1 LTKTDNQAEI
11 RRLFEYLRQVAER
24 VARSRHGCPEKIFEL
39 ARTGKY
45 PDYIVDLAESFGMMI
60 VKVEAREFRLEK
72 NLEQLQNLNQALQ
85 NEINQKNNFEK
96 ALIESEDK
104 SRTIV
109 KNLPDGLFIFQQQ
122 KIVFYNQRLL
132 QILGYPLETDLLNKT
147 VASLLN
153 RNNWKLIREKS
164 EQILK
169 GSSQLEQLV
178 LMIRQRYGSFIYVD
192 ILLSPI
198 NFQKQLAVLCMV
210 RDITERLWLEQELQR
225 AQKLESLG
233 RLSGGIAHD
242 FNNILSVINGYT
254 EILLND
260 STLPDKHRK
269 YIREIDISGKQATK
283 LVHQLLTFG
292 KREVVS
298 LEYIPLNQKISEL
311 VSMLQKLIGEDI
323 RLDVKLHPDQLYIK
337 ANPGQIEQV
346 ILNLILNAR
355 DAIRA
360 LNKPDSKRIITI
372 ETIFPPTYK
381 NIPRIANSG
390 TGSQYV
396 QLSVSD
402 TGIGISNEISYDIFD
417 PFFTTKTN
425 REATGFG
432 LATVYGI
439 IKQNQG
445 HIRFHS
451 IPNKLTIF
459 NIFWPAVHFDQVKEQ
474 LTAVD
479 TESLKGNESI
489 LLVED
494 QARVCNVITIM
505 LKSLGYQITAVNSG
519 EEALTVI
526 SAGKNKY
533 DLLLSDVILP
543 KMNGI
548 TLAEKVQKMMPT
560 VKILLMSG
568 YPREELLQEFT
579 INDNIQIVDKPFTKE
594 IIARHIRKILTAHS

>member
-1 LTKTDNQAEI
+1 MDNQAEI
-11 RRLFEYLRQVAER
+11 RKLFDYLRKVAER
-24 VARSRHGCPEKIFEL
+24 VSRSRHGCPEKIFEL

-72 NLEQLQNLNQALQ
+72 NLEQLQNLNQELQ

-109 KNLPDGLFIFQQQ
+109 KNIPDGLFIFQQQ

-147 VASLLN
+147 VSSLLN

-164 EQILK
+164 EHVLN

-178 LMIRQRYGSFIYVD
+178 LMIRQRYSSFIYLDV
-192 ILLSPI
+192 LLSPI
-198 NFQKQLAVLCMV
+198 LFQKQPAVLCMI
-210 RDITERLWLEQELQR
+210 RDVTERLWLEQELQR

-254 EILLND
+254 EILLNE
-260 STLPDKHRK
+260 STLPEKCRK
-269 YIREIDISGKQATK
+269 YIQEIDISGKQATK
-283 LVHQLLTFG
+283 LIHQLLTFS
-292 KREVVS
+292 KRQVVS

-311 VSMLQKLIGEDI
+311 VNMLRKLIGEDI
-323 RLDVKLHPDQLYIK
+323 RLDVKLHQNQLYIK
-337 ANPGQIEQV
+337 ANPGQVEQV
-346 ILNLILNAR
+346 ILNLVLNAR

-381 NIPRIANSG
+381 NIHRIDNSG
-390 TGSQYV
+390 TGTEYV
-396 QLSVSD
+396 QLSISD
-402 TGIGISNEISYDIFD
+402 TGVGISNEISYDIFD

-425 REATGFG
+425 RESTGFG

-439 IKQNQG
+439 VKQNQG

-451 IPNKLTIF
+451 IPNKLTTF
-459 NIFWPAVHFDQVKEQ
+459 NIFWPAAHIDQVKEQ
-474 LTAVD
+474 ITTTE

-494 QARVCNVITIM
+494 QTRVCNVITIM

-519 EEALTVI
+519 EEALTAINV
-526 SAGKNKY
+526 GKNKY

-543 KMNGI
+543 RMNGV

-560 VKILLMSG
+560 IKILLMSG
-568 YPREELLQEFT
+568 YPSEELLQEFT
-579 INDNIQIVDKPFTKE
+579 ISNNIQIVDKPFTKE
-594 IIARHIRKILTAHS
+594 IIARHIRKILTANS

>member
-1 LTKTDNQAEI
+1 MDNQAEI
-11 RRLFEYLRQVAER
+11 RKLFDYLRKVAER
-24 VARSRHGCPEKIFEL
+24 VSRSRHGCPEKIFEL

-72 NLEQLQNLNQALQ
+72 NLEQLQNLNQELQ

-109 KNLPDGLFIFQQQ
+109 KNIPDGLFIFQQQ

-147 VASLLN
+147 VSSLLN
-153 RNNWKLIREKS
+153 RNNWKLIQEKS
-164 EQILK
+164 EHILK
-169 GSSQLEQLV
+169 SSSQLEQLI
-178 LMIRQRYGSFIYVD
+178 LMIRQRYSSFIYLDV
-192 ILLSPI
+192 LLSRI
-198 NFQKQLAVLCMV
+198 HFQKQPAVLCMI

-254 EILLND
+254 EILLNET
-260 STLPDKHRK
+260 TLPEKYRK
-269 YIREIDISGKQATK
+269 YIQEIDVSGKQATK
-283 LVHQLLTFG
+283 LIHQLLTFS
-292 KREVVS
+292 KRQVVS

-311 VSMLQKLIGEDI
+311 VNMLRKLIGEDI
-323 RLDVKLHPDQLYIK
+323 RLNVKLHSDQLYIK
-337 ANPGQIEQV
+337 ANPGQVEQV
-346 ILNLILNAR
+346 ILNLVLNAR

-372 ETIFPPTYK
+372 ETIFPPSYK
-381 NIPRIANSG
+381 NINQIDNSG
-390 TGSQYV
+390 TGTQYV
-396 QLSVSD
+396 QLSISD

-425 REATGFG
+425 RESTGFG

-439 IKQNQG
+439 VKQNQG

-451 IPNKLTIF
+451 IPNKLTTF
-459 NIFWPAVHFDQVKEQ
+459 NIFWPAAHIDQVKEQ
-474 LTAVD
+474 ITATE

-519 EEALTVI
+519 EEALTAI
-526 SAGKNKY
+526 NAGKNKY

-543 KMNGI
+543 RMNGI
-548 TLAEKVQKMMPT
+548 TLAEKVQKIMPT
-560 VKILLMSG
+560 IKILLMSG
-568 YPREELLQEFT
+568 YPSEELLKEFT
-579 INDNIQIVDKPFTKE
+579 ISNNIQIVDKPFTKE
-594 IIARHIRKILTAHS
+594 IIARHIRKILTANS

>member
-1 LTKTDNQAEI
+1 MDNQAEI
-11 RRLFEYLRQVAER
+11 RKLFDYLRKVAER
-24 VARSRHGCPEKIFEL
+24 VSRSRHGCPEKIFEL

-72 NLEQLQNLNQALQ
+72 NLEQLQNLNQELQ

-109 KNLPDGLFIFQQQ
+109 KNIPDGLFIFQQQ

-147 VASLLN
+147 VSSLLN

-164 EQILK
+164 EHVLN

-178 LMIRQRYGSFIYVD
+178 LMIRQRYSSFIYLDV
-192 ILLSPI
+192 LLSPI
-198 NFQKQLAVLCMV
+198 LFQKQPAVLCMI
-210 RDITERLWLEQELQR
+210 RDVTERLWLEQELQR

-254 EILLND
+254 EILLNE
-260 STLPDKHRK
+260 STLPEKCRK
-269 YIREIDISGKQATK
+269 YIQEIDISGKQATK
-283 LVHQLLTFG
+283 LIHQLLTFS
-292 KREVVS
+292 KRQVVS

-311 VSMLQKLIGEDI
+311 VNMLRKLIGEDI
-323 RLDVKLHPDQLYIK
+323 RLDVKLHQNQLYIK
-337 ANPGQIEQV
+337 ANPGQVEQV
-346 ILNLILNAR
+346 ILNLVLNAR

-381 NIPRIANSG
+381 NIHRIDNSG
-390 TGSQYV
+390 TGTEYV
-396 QLSVSD
+396 QLSISD
-402 TGIGISNEISYDIFD
+402 TGVGISNEISYDIFD

-425 REATGFG
+425 RESTGFG

-439 IKQNQG
+439 VKQNQG

-451 IPNKLTIF
+451 IPNKLTTF
-459 NIFWPAVHFDQVKEQ
+459 NIFWPAAHIDQVKEQ
-474 LTAVD
+474 ITTTE

-494 QARVCNVITIM
+494 QTRVCNVITIM

-519 EEALTVI
+519 EEALTAI
-526 SAGKNKY
+526 NAGKNKY

-543 KMNGI
+543 RMNGV

-560 VKILLMSG
+560 IKILLMSG
-568 YPREELLQEFT
+568 YPSEELLQEFT
-579 INDNIQIVDKPFTKE
+579 ISNNIQIVDKPFTKE
-594 IIARHIRKILTAHS
+594 IIARHIRKILTANS

>member
-1 LTKTDNQAEI
+1 MDNQAEI
-11 RRLFEYLRQVAER
+11 RKLFDYLRKVAER
-24 VARSRHGCPEKIFEL
+24 VSRSRHGCPEKIFEL

-72 NLEQLQNLNQALQ
+72 NLEQLQNLNQELQ

-109 KNLPDGLFIFQQQ
+109 KNIPDGLFIFQQQ

-147 VASLLN
+147 VSSLLN

-164 EQILK
+164 EHVLN

-178 LMIRQRYGSFIYVD
+178 LMIRQRYSSFIYLDV
-192 ILLSPI
+192 LLSPI
-198 NFQKQLAVLCMV
+198 LFQKQPAVLCMI
-210 RDITERLWLEQELQR
+210 RDVTERLWLEQELQR

-254 EILLND
+254 EILLNE
-260 STLPDKHRK
+260 STLPEKCRK
-269 YIREIDISGKQATK
+269 YIQEIDISGKQATK
-283 LVHQLLTFG
+283 LIHQLLTFS
-292 KREVVS
+292 KRQVVS

-311 VSMLQKLIGEDI
+311 VNMLRKLIGEDI

-337 ANPGQIEQV
+337 ANPGQVEQV
-346 ILNLILNAR
+346 ILNLVLNAR

-381 NIPRIANSG
+381 NIHRIDNSG
-390 TGSQYV
+390 TGTEYV
-396 QLSVSD
+396 QLSISD
-402 TGIGISNEISYDIFD
+402 TGVGISNEISYDIFD

-425 REATGFG
+425 RESTGFG

-439 IKQNQG
+439 VKQNQG

-451 IPNKLTIF
+451 IPNKLTTF
-459 NIFWPAVHFDQVKEQ
+459 NIFWPAAHIDQVKEQ
-474 LTAVD
+474 ITTTE

-494 QARVCNVITIM
+494 QTRVCNVITIM

-519 EEALTVI
+519 EEALTAI
-526 SAGKNKY
+526 NAGKNKY

-543 KMNGI
+543 RMNGV

-560 VKILLMSG
+560 IKILLMSG
-568 YPREELLQEFT
+568 YPSEELLQEFT
-579 INDNIQIVDKPFTKE
+579 ISNNIQIVDKPFTKE
-594 IIARHIRKILTAHS
+594 IIARHIRKILTANS